1 MQKES
6 QGASVNL
13 LEFYGDPDMKDN
25 GQNEDLD
32 LLSSAK
38 KQSDLLTDGDDKS
51 ILSQSA
57 QKRQIALGTIDE
69 WEKE

>member
-1 MQKES
+1 M
-6 QGASVNL
+6 NL
-13 LEFYGDPDMKDN
+13 LEFYGDPYMKDN